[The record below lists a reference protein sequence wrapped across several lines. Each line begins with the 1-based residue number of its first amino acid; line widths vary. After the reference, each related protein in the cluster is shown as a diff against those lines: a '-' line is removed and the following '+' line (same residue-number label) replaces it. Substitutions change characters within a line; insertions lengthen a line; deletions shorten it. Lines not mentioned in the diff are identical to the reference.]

1 MAVQIGAKPA
11 SGFDDPIGMM
21 QDCHRRI
28 ERFLD
33 ILHRVVRKA
42 RRRALTAEEVQAV
55 ETALHYFRTSG
66 LQHSEDEEKS
76 LFSRLRAL
84 GATDVLQQVE
94 RLESDHRAA
103 AVLHEEADRI
113 YTRWI
118 SAGLLSTK
126 DAAAL
131 EAATGELARIYST
144 HIAVEEGIVFP
155 RAAALFGKDLLHTMS
170 AEFRRR
176 RALD

>member
-66 LQHSEDEEKS
+66 LQHSEDEEQS

-103 AVLHEEADRI
+103 AVLHEEAD
-113 YTRWI
+113 
-118 SAGLLSTK
+118 
-126 DAAAL
+126 
-131 EAATGELARIYST
+131 RIYST